1 MDHFIPGRSPQGRRR
16 FSLLAPLLA
25 LALNAAAADAV
36 QAPPP
41 AQPSA
46 EPLVRMVQAAVTT
59 YTLALQELGVTRK
72 RPIKIKLSNNISDYE
87 THTKGYVIQYRDQQA
102 RWPNG
107 LAYLDAETL
116 MIKAIAPYDAVE
128 LQQRVWHEMTHAL
141 QYDLSNG
148 GSARARPWLTEGMAD
163 LFAFL
168 AGGKADDASI
178 GQWKAALNRKLSDA
192 NSQLTPAQLIDLD
205 SFDWDDLSDQSQGAN
220 YALADLMV
228 LHLYE
233 TGGTGSIVQMAS
245 YYACLVQGL
254 TPEKACFTD
263 KLGLTPETFTLRMPK
278 LAGR

>member
-1 MDHFIPGRSPQGRRR
+1 
-16 FSLLAPLLA
+16 LLG
-25 LALNAAAADAV
+25 LALNAAAADV
-36 QAPPP
+36 VAPPV
-41 AQPSA
+41 QPSA
-46 EPLVRMVQAAVTT
+46 EPLVHMVQAAVTT

-72 RPIKIKLSNNISDYE
+72 RPIKIKLSNNLSDYE
-87 THTKGYVIQYRDQQA
+87 THTKGYVIQYLDQQA

-116 MIKAIAPYDAVE
+116 MIKAIAPYDPVE

-168 AGGKADDASI
+168 AAGKADADSI
-178 GQWKAALNRKLSDA
+178 KQWKATLNRKLLAA
-192 NSQLTPAQLIDLD
+192 NSVLTPAQLIDLD
-205 SFDWDDLSDQSQGAN
+205 SFDWDELSTQSQGAN
-220 YALADLMV
+220 YVVADLMV

-233 TGGTGSIVQMAS
+233 TNGAGSIAQMAS
-245 YYACLVQGL
+245 YYGCLVQGL

-263 KLGLTPETFTLRMPK
+263 TLGLTPETFTSRMPR